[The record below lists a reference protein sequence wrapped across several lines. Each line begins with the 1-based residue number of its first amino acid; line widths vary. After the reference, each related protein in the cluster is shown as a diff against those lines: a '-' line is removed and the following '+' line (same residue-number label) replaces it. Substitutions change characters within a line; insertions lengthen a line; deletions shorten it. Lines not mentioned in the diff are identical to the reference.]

1 MGLVLNFK
9 AGLKFNIA
17 ACFSPFCFS
26 SNFSCW
32 KSIKQKHDYGLFGP
46 TGGSTHAFFPLGL
59 NRKIYLGCW
68 YFFALHPRKHLCV
81 PSSLKW
87 SKVRLVLFFF
97 FYCQITLHMGEI
109 HKGWMTASRGSDDSD
124 YGEDDDDVVGAI
136 QWIVGWSPSATA
148 DGWVSARVSRT
159 NNCCAAVEASP
170 IATPWLNDGNLIS
183 QMANNLR
190 LMKMH
195 SICASPSHLEQ
206 IAVCCKDILG
216 VGLC

>member
-1 MGLVLNFK
+1 MLCGWSGTQTAIVRSYIFVDFGTIYAIWHGGTSCRFRFFLYWIKAAIWKEPCKLHFISLNEELSVGKAMGLVLNFK

-97 FYCQITLHMGEI
+97 
-109 HKGWMTASRGSDDSD
+109 TA
-124 YGEDDDDVVGAI
+124 
-136 QWIVGWSPSATA
+136 
-148 DGWVSARVSRT
+148 
-159 NNCCAAVEASP
+159 
-170 IATPWLNDGNLIS
+170 
-183 QMANNLR
+183 
-190 LMKMH
+190 K
-195 SICASPSHLEQ
+195 
-206 IAVCCKDILG
+206 
-216 VGLC
+216 